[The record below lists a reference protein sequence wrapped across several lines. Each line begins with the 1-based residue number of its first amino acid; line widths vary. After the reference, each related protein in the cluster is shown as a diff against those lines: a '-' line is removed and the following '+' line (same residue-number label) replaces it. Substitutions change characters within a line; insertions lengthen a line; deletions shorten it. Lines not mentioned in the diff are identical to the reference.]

1 MEQTKTLNAFMLI
14 VLVFIF
20 LAGIIEGGTQA
31 ILGFLRLQITPARLV
46 SDFIAIAGV
55 GSTLLNVSTVGFLGY
70 GFLAINKLR
79 LTGAS
84 LAALFTMMG
93 FAFFGKTPFN
103 CLPIMLGVSFS
114 ALLVRKK
121 PRDYALIAIF
131 GTAMGP
137 LITFIAFELGVKSFL
152 ALPASFAI
160 GLGVGLILPP
170 IAIAMLRLHQG
181 YNLYNM
187 GLTAG
192 FLGLFAASFSHAAG
206 ADILPIEIWGTA
218 QSPILVA
225 LLPIVL
231 LIALFCIVKEDPKN
245 IVALFRHAYLDFRKI
260 LGMSGRLPSDFSDF
274 VSTKGAFLNMIVL
287 GLFFWL
293 FMLIIEA
300 PFNGPVLG
308 GLFTILGFSFFGKH
322 IKNVFPIVLGI
333 VVAIFV
339 FDKDLYEPGPLLA
352 ILFGTALAP
361 LSGEFGPLL
370 GFVAGFLHLVIV
382 DRTCFWHGGMAL
394 YNNGFAA
401 GLTATLIVSVI
412 DWYRSSKVAN
422 KVE

>member
-1 MEQTKTLNAFMLI
+1 
-14 VLVFIF
+14 
-20 LAGIIEGGTQA
+20 
-31 ILGFLRLQITPARLV
+31 
-46 SDFIAIAGV
+46 
-55 GSTLLNVSTVGFLGY
+55 
-70 GFLAINKLR
+70 
-79 LTGAS
+79 
-84 LAALFTMMG
+84 
-93 FAFFGKTPFN
+93 
-103 CLPIMLGVSFS
+103 
-114 ALLVRKK
+114 
-121 PRDYALIAIF
+121 
-131 GTAMGP
+131 
-137 LITFIAFELGVKSFL
+137 
-152 ALPASFAI
+152 
-160 GLGVGLILPP
+160 
-170 IAIAMLRLHQG
+170 
-181 YNLYNM
+181 
-187 GLTAG
+187 
-192 FLGLFAASFSHAAG
+192 
-206 ADILPIEIWGTA
+206 
-218 QSPILVA
+218 
-225 LLPIVL
+225 
-231 LIALFCIVKEDPKN
+231 
-245 IVALFRHAYLDFRKI
+245 
-260 LGMSGRLPSDFSDF
+260 
-274 VSTKGAFLNMIVL
+274 
-287 GLFFWL
+287 
-293 FMLIIEA
+293 MLIIEA